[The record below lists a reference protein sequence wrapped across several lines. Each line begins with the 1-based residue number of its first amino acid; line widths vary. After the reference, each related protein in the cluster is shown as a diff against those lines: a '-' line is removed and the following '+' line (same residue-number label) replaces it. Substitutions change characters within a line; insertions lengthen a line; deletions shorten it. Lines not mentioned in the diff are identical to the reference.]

1 MTQEHLSALLE
12 TLEAKADK
20 EGWSTLSDGRSF
32 TLYAAHGGV
41 ALTVAKVE
49 AVSAKGLLLRART
62 TKGERYV
69 FALDDLFAV
78 AADSAPAQTR
88 KAGFL

>member
-12 TLEAKADK
+12 IMEAKADK
-20 EGWSTLSDGRSF
+20 EGWSTLPDGRSF
-32 TLYAAHGGV
+32 TLYAAHDGV

-49 AVSAKGLLLRART
+49 AISPKGPLVRART
-62 TKGERYV
+62 AKGEKYV

-78 AADSAPAQTR
+78 SADSAPAQAR